1 MTPILEGHPP
11 QNEAFSNQNKGH
23 LRVPGIYT
31 CHKSMYHTW
40 TNIEHWSLSTNCRW
54 VSDQLPPP
62 VLACC
67 DKKPSGFHHRVFGE
81 RLKRSPGSGNNT
93 ALQKGGKPMNDLYT
107 VYGRFQKNR
116 GNTPKMDG
124 LSGKKKLLEL
134 MIWGKPTIFGNI

>member
-1 MTPILEGHPP
+1 MTPIFEGHPP
-11 QNEAFSNQNKGH
+11 QNEAFSDQNKGH

-31 CHKSMYHTW
+31 CHKSMYHTL

-67 DKKPSGFHHRVFGE
+67 DKKPSGFHHWVFGE

-93 ALQKGGKPMNDLYT
+93 ALQKRGKAHGWPIYSIW
-107 VYGRFQKNR
+107 VFPKNR

-124 LSGKKKLLEL
+124 LSAKKLLEL